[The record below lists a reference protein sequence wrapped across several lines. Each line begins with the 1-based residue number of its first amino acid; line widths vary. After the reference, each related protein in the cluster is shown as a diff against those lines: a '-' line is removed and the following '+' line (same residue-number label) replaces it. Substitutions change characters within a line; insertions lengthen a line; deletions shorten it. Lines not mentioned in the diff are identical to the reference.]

1 MVIKMDITVK
11 PGAFRGCVTAISSK
25 SFAHRMIMAA
35 ALADK
40 KTKIN
45 LNAYSEDIDA
55 TIACIKA
62 LGAEVEKNDR
72 YIVVYPIKEKGKSGV
87 VLDCGES
94 GSTARFILPVA
105 AMVCNSFELIG
116 RGRLPQR
123 PFSPLV
129 SQMSLHGIAADNDKL
144 PMKVIGR
151 LSGGRYKLAGN
162 ISSQYITGLML
173 ALPLCEEESEIILT
187 SPLESSAYVDITIE
201 VLSQFGIKIYKTSDG
216 FKVMP
221 GKYISP
227 EEITVEGDWSN
238 GAFWVAAD
246 KICGGVRVDGL
257 NMDSLQGDK
266 AIMTV
271 AGADVIDAKEIPD
284 LVPILSVIACSKCG
298 RTEIINAGRLRL
310 KESDRLKAVSQTL
323 SALGADIQEKE
334 DGLVINGTGK
344 LKGGEC
350 DSFGDHRIVMSCAI
364 ASCIC
369 DGNVII
375 KGAEAVNKSYPGF
388 FEDFNNLKIK

>member
-1 MVIKMDITVK
+1 
-11 PGAFRGCVTAISSK
+11 
-25 SFAHRMIMAA
+25 
-35 ALADK
+35 
-40 KTKIN
+40 
-45 LNAYSEDIDA
+45 
-55 TIACIKA
+55 
-62 LGAEVEKNDR
+62 
-72 YIVVYPIKEKGKSGV
+72 
-87 VLDCGES
+87 
-94 GSTARFILPVA
+94 
-105 AMVCNSFELIG
+105 
-116 RGRLPQR
+116 
-123 PFSPLV
+123 
-129 SQMSLHGIAADNDKL
+129 
-144 PMKVIGR
+144 
-151 LSGGRYKLAGN
+151 
-162 ISSQYITGLML
+162 
-173 ALPLCEEESEIILT
+173 
-187 SPLESSAYVDITIE
+187 
-201 VLSQFGIKIYKTSDG
+201 
-216 FKVMP
+216 MP
-221 GKYISP
+221 GKYSSP

>member
-1 MVIKMDITVK
+1 MVIQMDITVK
-11 PGAFRGCVTAISSK
+11 PGAFKGLVTAISSK

-55 TIACIKA
+55 SIACIKA

-72 YIVVYPIKEKGKSGV
+72 YIVVYPIKEKGKSEV

-105 AMVCNSFELIG
+105 AMVCNSFELTG

-129 SQMSLHGIAADNDKL
+129 SQMSLHGITADNDKL
-144 PMKVIGR
+144 PMKVSGR
-151 LSGGRYKLAGN
+151 LSGGRYELAGN

-216 FKVMP
+216 FGVMP

-238 GAFWVAAD
+238 AAFWIAAD
-246 KICGGVRVDGL
+246 KICGGVKVEGL

-284 LVPILSVIACSKCG
+284 LVPILSVIACAKCG

-369 DGNVII
+369 DGNVVI